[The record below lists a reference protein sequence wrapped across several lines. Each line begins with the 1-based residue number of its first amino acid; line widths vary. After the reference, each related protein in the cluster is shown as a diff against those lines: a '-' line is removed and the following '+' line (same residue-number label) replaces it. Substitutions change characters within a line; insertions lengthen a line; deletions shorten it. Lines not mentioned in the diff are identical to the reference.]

1 MKSKRILLH
10 DVKQAECEYAHA
22 TMQWGECN
30 LATAR
35 ALEKWQNLK
44 EQYGEQKK
52 NH

>member
-1 MKSKRILLH
+1 M
-10 DVKQAECEYAHA
+10 A
-22 TMQWGECN
+22 QWGERN